1 MIIFILFFLI
11 TGTINAHATVVDRV
25 VDGDTFELNN
35 PKPTVEVI
43 IKSHRI
49 IGIDTPESTKRHAKC
64 QKEIELGLKAKK
76 FSQAFLKGEVE
87 ILYFGKLDMYGRH
100 LVSVRK
106 NDRDLAEEL
115 VKSGLAVFYDGG
127 TKIKN
132 WCN

>member
-11 TGTINAHATVVDRV
+11 LGTANATVVDRV
-25 VDGDTFELNN
+25 VDGDTFELIN
-35 PKPTVEVI
+35 PKPTVEVV

-115 VKSGLAVFYDGG
+115 VKNGLAVFYDGG

>member
-127 TKIKN
+127 TKKS

>member
-11 TGTINAHATVVDRV
+11 TGTINANATVVDRV

-35 PKPTVEVI
+35 PKPTVEVV

>member
-11 TGTINAHATVVDRV
+11 LGTANATVVDRV

-35 PKPTVEVI
+35 PKPTVEVV

-115 VKSGLAVFYDGG
+115 VKSGLAYFYDDG
-127 TKIKN
+127 TKKS

>member
-11 TGTINAHATVVDRV
+11 TGTINANATVVDRV

-35 PKPTVEVI
+35 PKPTVEVV

-127 TKIKN
+127 TKIQN